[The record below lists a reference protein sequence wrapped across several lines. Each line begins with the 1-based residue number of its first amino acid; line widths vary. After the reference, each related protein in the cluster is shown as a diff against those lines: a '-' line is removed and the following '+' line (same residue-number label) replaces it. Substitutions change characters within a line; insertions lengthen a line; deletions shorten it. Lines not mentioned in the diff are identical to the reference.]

1 MSTIKSSTS
10 KQAQKQQKL
19 KQSEKSEKSGGGK
32 QEGERITA
40 DDLKVE
46 LKGPPEIGID
56 KLGSDEAEE
65 AGDKK
70 EDKGKNDS
78 SKKKVKS
85 GVAGLV

>member
-10 KQAQKQQKL
+10 KHAEKQQKP
-19 KQSEKSEKSGGGK
+19 QKSEKGGGG
-32 QEGERITA
+32 GEKKEAEIIST

-46 LKGPPEIGID
+46 LKGTPDTGID
-56 KLGSDEAEE
+56 KMDSEEAGE
-65 AGDKK
+65 AGDKN
-70 EDKGKNDS
+70 EDKGKKDA

>member
-10 KQAQKQQKL
+10 KHAEKQHKPKQA
-19 KQSEKSEKSGGGK
+19 EKGGGGGGK
-32 QEGERITA
+32 KESEGLSA

-46 LKGPPEIGID
+46 LKGTPDTSID
-56 KLGSDEAEE
+56 NMDAEEAGE

-70 EDKGKNDS
+70 DDKGKDDS